1 MDEAMAKRCAEW
13 CARQFWQY
21 QKRERWSYVWHG
33 ETLVRYVET
42 APADPEFA
50 AGLLEYLSGDA
61 SAAGATAYNRPAG
74 LGEGWRAVCAWY
86 EQGEGAVDER
96 TRLKLIRVFQALQRS
111 PDGGGDGPY
120 AVEDGCAWKV
130 SHTFLW
136 KLAEPPQVPKGE
148 SGVQH
153 SLKAL
158 TRDDETGLWNCVIER
173 RERVRQDVPEY
184 VRAVTQFESVAEER
198 HLGVRKGDVD
208 GCGREA
214 SAGGGRLV
222 RRKVEKNDDCT
233 SDVTNETVTERQVL
247 EARRTVRRTA
257 RARIETVEDRNAE
270 KPIGDGGLKVG
281 EEVRNELTDGG
292 RWNRV
297 RVKRTAVTGDG
308 PIRRSCAKT
317 AFAHEHAETTVGDS
331 MPAKLDAKAAGG
343 GVSRKVTLRLND
355 EDGTVEREDAE
366 TAEIPV
372 AAASVTVCKGIRGT
386 RRSTVSRSQE
396 APGSEA
402 GLKPGDTLR
411 SELTDG
417 GRWNVTVET
426 SEPEAG
432 ARIAER
438 CRKTALSHEHS
449 EARVAAGDPGK
460 ADAREVSGGVVST
473 REVRRNDE
481 GGWDVTETA
490 DAAIPARAEAK
501 GGTATRRVTRTEL
514 RNQDAI
520 TAPDPQANVEV
531 DAVARMNEHGLVDG
545 SLTVTEHLPA
555 RAEATSEAGDR
566 TVEESVEA
574 NATEV
579 PEPEGGVNVE
589 DEISATPNDHG
600 SKTVRRR
607 RTTYRRIESTAKSET
622 ALYDEVETSAA
633 NDDTDESEPRAKG
646 TVVTRS
652 RTPNGHSSCTS
663 RKTVRTAKAAEVEKT
678 WTTSDGSYSYENHI
692 KVYRNQESVP
702 NVPDGKYRCSVSLSI
717 NEYGLYD
724 VVVQWSERTAV
735 ADGEG
740 QSQSGTGTEKKW
752 ISYQKQ
758 DGKLYRRL
766 VTANFTVRRESGGR
780 LHTFMLDGAESGYGF
795 RSHDN
800 GSFGVKYTKI
810 TVGEEEPVGGEA
822 K

>member
-21 QKRERWSYVWHG
+21 QKREMWSYAWHG

-42 APADPEFA
+42 APADPEFTA
-50 AGLLEYLSGDA
+50 ALLEYLSGDG
-61 SAAGATAYNRPAG
+61 SAGTATAYNRPAG

-96 TRLKLIRVFQALQRS
+96 TRLKLIRVFQSLQRS

-120 AVEDGCAWKV
+120 VVEDGCAWKV

-153 SLKAL
+153 SIKAL
-158 TRDDETGLWNCVIER
+158 VRDDGTGLWNCVVER

-198 HLGVRKGDVD
+198 HFGVRKGDVD
-208 GCGREA
+208 ACGRMA
-214 SAGGGRLV
+214 SADGGTLV
-222 RRKVEKNDDCT
+222 RRRVEKNDDCT

-257 RARIETVEDRNAE
+257 RARIETIEDRNAAT
-270 KPIGDGGLKVG
+270 PMGDGGLKVG

-297 RVKRTAVTGDG
+297 RVTRTAATGGG
-308 PIRRSCAKT
+308 PIRRSCART
-317 AFAHEHAETTVGDS
+317 AFAHEHAETTVEDA
-331 MPAKLDAKAAGG
+331 MPAKLDAKDAGG
-343 GVSRKVTLRLND
+343 GVSRRVTLRLNE
-355 EDGTVEREDAE
+355 EDGTVEREEAE
-366 TAEIPV
+366 TAEVPV
-372 AAASVTVCKGIRGT
+372 EAASVTVRKGIRGI
-386 RRSTVSRSQE
+386 RRTTVSRSQA

-402 GLKPGDTLR
+402 GLKPGETLR

-417 GRWNVTVET
+417 GRWNVTVERA
-426 SEPEAG
+426 EPEAG
-432 ARIAER
+432 GKVAER
-438 CRKTALSHEHS
+438 CRRTALSHEHS
-449 EARVAAGDPGK
+449 EARVAASDPGK
-460 ADAREVSGGVVST
+460 ADARAVSGGVVHT
-473 REVRRNDE
+473 KEVRRNDE
-481 GGWDVTETA
+481 GGWDVTETD
-490 DAAIPARAEAK
+490 DAAVPAQTAAK

-514 RNQDAI
+514 RNQDALS
-520 TAPDPQANVEV
+520 APDPQANVEV
-531 DAVARMNEHGLVDG
+531 DAVARVNDHGLVDG

-555 RAEATSEAGDR
+555 RAEATSKGGDR
-566 TVEESVEA
+566 TVEETVEA

-579 PEPEGGVNVE
+579 PPPVEGVNVE

-646 TVVTRS
+646 TVVMRT

-663 RKTVRTAKAAEVEKT
+663 RKTVRTAKAAEAEKA
-678 WTTSDGSYSYENHI
+678 WRTSDGSYTYSNHI
-692 KVYRNQESVP
+692 KVYRNQETVP
-702 NVPDGKYRCSVSLSI
+702 DVPDGKYRCTVSLSI

-724 VVVQWSERTAV
+724 VVVQWSERTAI
-735 ADGEG
+735 ADDDA
-740 QSQSGTGTEKKW
+740 QSQSGSGTEKRW
-752 ISYQKQ
+752 LSYQKK
-758 DGKLYRRL
+758 DGRLYRRQ
-766 VTANFTVRRESGGR
+766 VTADFTMRRESGGR

-795 RSHDN
+795 SSHDN
-800 GSFGVKYTKI
+800 GSFGVKYTNI
-810 TVGEEEPVGGEA
+810 TLGDEKPVGGDA
-822 K
+822 T